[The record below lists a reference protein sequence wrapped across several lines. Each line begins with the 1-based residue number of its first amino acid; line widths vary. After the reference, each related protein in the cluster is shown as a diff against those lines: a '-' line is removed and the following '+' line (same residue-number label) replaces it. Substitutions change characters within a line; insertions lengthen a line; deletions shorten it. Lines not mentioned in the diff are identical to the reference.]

1 MKSKKGKCIVVS
13 APSGAGKTTIV
24 HSLLEEIEN
33 LSFSISACS
42 RLPRKNEE
50 NGKDYHFISLNEFK
64 EKINKQEFIE
74 WEEVYKDS
82 YYGTLKQEVYGLWD
96 KGKAVVFDVDV
107 IGGINIKNQMK
118 EQCLSIF
125 ISPLHIDILEKRL
138 RQRQTESEEKLIQ
151 RISKANEE
159 MKYANKFDVV
169 LVNDV
174 LEEAKREAKEIVTKY
189 LSK

>member
-1 MKSKKGKCIVVS
+1 M
-13 APSGAGKTTIV
+13 
-24 HSLLEEIEN
+24 
-33 LSFSISACS
+33 
-42 RLPRKNEE
+42 
-50 NGKDYHFISLNEFK
+50 
-64 EKINKQEFIE
+64 
-74 WEEVYKDS
+74 
-82 YYGTLKQEVYGLWD
+82 VYGIRERLL
-96 KGKAVVFDVDV
+96 VFDVDV

>member
-1 MKSKKGKCIVVS
+1 MKTKTGKCIVVS

-24 HSLLEEIEN
+24 HSLLEEIEA

-42 RLPRKNEE
+42 RSPRKNEE
-50 NGKDYHFISLNEFK
+50 NGKDYHFISLKEFK
-64 EKINKQEFIE
+64 EKIHNKEFIE

-82 YYGTLKQEVYGLWD
+82 YYGTLKKEVESLWGQ
-96 KGKAVVFDVDV
+96 GKAVVFDVDV
-107 IGGINIKNQMK
+107 IGGINLKKQMQ
-118 EQCLSIF
+118 EECLSVF
-125 ISPLHIDILEKRL
+125 ISPLNIDVLEKRL
-138 RQRQTESEEKLIQ
+138 RKRQTESEEKLVQ

-174 LEEAKREAKEIVTKY
+174 LDEAKKQAKDLVLKY
-189 LSK
+189 LST

>member
-1 MKSKKGKCIVVS
+1 MTSKSGKCIVVS

-24 HSLLEEIEN
+24 HSLLEEIEA

-42 RLPRKNEE
+42 RPPRKKEE
-50 NGKDYHFISLNEFK
+50 NGKDYHFISLEEFK
-64 EKINKQEFIE
+64 EKIKNNEFIE

-82 YYGTLKQEVYGLWD
+82 YYGTLKKEVEGLWS

-107 IGGINIKNQMK
+107 IGGINLKQQMK

-125 ISPLHIDILEKRL
+125 ISPLHIDVLEERL
-138 RQRQTESEEKLIQ
+138 RKRQTESEEKLVQ

-169 LVNDV
+169 LVNDE
-174 LEEAKREAKEIVTKY
+174 LETAKREAKDIVLKY
-189 LSK
+189 LST

>member
-96 KGKAVVFDVDV
+96 KGKAVGF
-107 IGGINIKNQMK
+107 
-118 EQCLSIF
+118 
-125 ISPLHIDILEKRL
+125 
-138 RQRQTESEEKLIQ
+138 
-151 RISKANEE
+151 
-159 MKYANKFDVV
+159 
-169 LVNDV
+169 
-174 LEEAKREAKEIVTKY
+174 
-189 LSK
+189 

>member
-24 HSLLEEIEN
+24 HSLLEEIET

-125 ISPLHIDILEKRL
+125 ISPLNIDILEKRL

-174 LEEAKREAKEIVTKY
+174 LEEAKRQAKEIVTKY

>member
-174 LEEAKREAKEIVTKY
+174 LEEAKRQAKEIVTKY

>member
-24 HSLLEEIEN
+24 HSLLEEIET

-50 NGKDYHFISLNEFK
+50 NGKDYHFISPDEFK
-64 EKINKQEFIE
+64 EKIKKQEFIE

-82 YYGTLKQEVYGLWD
+82 YYGTLKQEVYRIWD
-96 KGKAVVFDVDV
+96 NGRAVIFDVDV

-159 MKYANKFDVV
+159 MKYADKFDVV

-174 LEEAKREAKEIVTKY
+174 LEEAKKQAKEIVTNY

>member
-82 YYGTLKQEVYGLWD
+82 YYGTLKQEVYDLWD

>member
-24 HSLLEEIEN
+24 HSLLEEIET

-174 LEEAKREAKEIVTKY
+174 LEEAKRQAKEIVTKY

>member
-82 YYGTLKQEVYGLWD
+82 YYGTLKQEVYDLWD

-174 LEEAKREAKEIVTKY
+174 LEEAKREAKEIVTNY

>member
-24 HSLLEEIEN
+24 HSLLEEIET

>member
-174 LEEAKREAKEIVTKY
+174 LEEAKREAKEIVKKY

>member
-24 HSLLEEIEN
+24 HSLLEEIET

-107 IGGINIKNQMK
+107 IGGINIKNQVK

>member
-82 YYGTLKQEVYGLWD
+82 YYGTLKQEVYDLWD

-174 LEEAKREAKEIVTKY
+174 LEEAKRQAKEIVTKY

>member
-138 RQRQTESEEKLIQ
+138 RQRQTES
-151 RISKANEE
+151 
-159 MKYANKFDVV
+159 
-169 LVNDV
+169 
-174 LEEAKREAKEIVTKY
+174 
-189 LSK
+189 

>member
-24 HSLLEEIEN
+24 HSLLEEIET

-82 YYGTLKQEVYGLWD
+82 YYGTLKQEVYDLWD

-174 LEEAKREAKEIVTKY
+174 LEEAKRQAKEIVIKY